1 MACDNYD
8 KLDHLAYKN
17 QLHNKLFLH
26 DHKTKFLVMEF
37 CKPIMKFEYKLIL
50 NENKKKKWKVYQTI
64 KAIRMISF
72 PTTF

>member
-50 NENKKKKWKVYQTI
+50 NENKKKK
-64 KAIRMISF
+64 
-72 PTTF
+72 